1 MTSTTMATV
10 LPEQKP
16 RPKLKRSTLVREL
29 LETIILIG
37 LFYTLVNLAS
47 VRFYIE
53 GPSMQPNFWAN
64 QFLIVSRA
72 NYLLGD
78 PQRGDIVVFDPP
90 GDDGTPNEPLLIKRL
105 IGLPGETV
113 SLQEGQVYIDGT
125 PLNEPYIKEP
135 CTRLCNDTSWT
146 LGADEYF
153 FMGDNRNNSRDSRAF
168 GPVTK
173 NRIIGEAVVRYWP
186 PQDWGIV
193 TRYRF
198 PEQ

>member
-1 MTSTTMATV
+1 MISTTLTAT
-10 LPEQKP
+10 LPEQMP
-16 RPKLKRSTLVREL
+16 RPKLKRSTFVREL

-53 GPSMQPNFWAN
+53 GPSMQPNFWAD

-113 SLQEGQVYIDGT
+113 SLRDGQVYIDET

-135 CTRLCNDTSWT
+135 CTRSCNDSSWQ
-146 LGADEYF
+146 LGADEFF

-173 NRIIGEAVVRYWP
+173 NRIIGEAVIRYWP
-186 PQDWGIV
+186 PSDWGIV

>member
-1 MTSTTMATV
+1 MISTTIAAT

-16 RPKLKRSTLVREL
+16 RPKLKRSTFVREL

-47 VRFYIE
+47 VRFFIE
-53 GPSMQPNFWAN
+53 GPSMQPNFWAD

-72 NYLLGD
+72 NYLLGS

-105 IGLPGETV
+105 IGLPGEIV
-113 SLQEGQVYIDGT
+113 ELRAGQVYVDGT

-135 CTRLCNDTSWT
+135 CTRSCNDSSWQ
-146 LGADEYF
+146 LGTDEYF

-173 NRIIGEAVVRYWP
+173 NRIIGEAVIRYWP

>member
-1 MTSTTMATV
+1 MISTTAAGTF
-10 LPEQKP
+10 PENKP

-47 VRFYIE
+47 VRFFIE
-53 GPSMQPNFWAN
+53 GPSMQPNFWAD

-72 NYLLGD
+72 NYLLGN

-113 SLQEGQVYIDGT
+113 ELHEGQVYIDGT

-135 CTRLCNDTSWT
+135 CTRSCNDSSWT

>member
-1 MTSTTMATV
+1 MISTTLATT
-10 LPEQKP
+10 LPELKP

-29 LETIILIG
+29 LETIVLIG

-53 GPSMQPNFWAN
+53 GPSMQPNFWAD

-72 NYLLGD
+72 NYLLGS

-113 SLQEGQVYIDGT
+113 ELHEGQVYINGT
-125 PLNEPYIKEP
+125 PLNEPYTKEP
-135 CTRLCNDTSWT
+135 CTRSCSDNSWQ

-173 NRIIGEAVVRYWP
+173 NRIIGEAVIRYWP
-186 PQDWGIV
+186 PPDWGIV